1 LMFKDGALI
10 LVVLAS
16 LSATSLP
23 ADVTHSAILPAGI
36 RLHDTQA
43 LQGYGQRCNKDL
55 GLLSRNALLDVLRA
69 RKDSWLEDSI
79 CRRVCH
85 ACIAHGVREREVRL
99 LVFAFLRTPSTL
111 MANSQPADAVGR
123 RSQQGTASRQT
134 WAICVG

>member
-1 LMFKDGALI
+1 MSHDGAMI

-16 LSATSLP
+16 LFATSLP
-23 ADVTHSAILPAGI
+23 ADVAQSAILPAGI

-43 LQGYGQRCNKDL
+43 LEGYGQRCNKDL
-55 GLLSRNALLDVLRA
+55 GRLSRNALLDVLRA

-85 ACIAHGVREREVRL
+85 ACIAHGVRQHEVRL
-99 LVFAFLRTPSTL
+99 LVSAFLRTPSTL
-111 MANSQPADAVGR
+111 MAANAQPADAVGR